1 MRGFEKGGKRYRYY
15 ISSRLI
21 TGSRS
26 DAPGGIRVPAAEIES
41 GVIERVRQFLT
52 SGAAVFEAVQR
63 LELDMGHAQQLM
75 RRTQEI
81 ADTLPNSRRSDL
93 ATVLRTLISHIEV
106 QSDQISIAVQLGGLL
121 TLLRGLT
128 AVAAP
133 VANDTATETAAPLVV
148 TVPLLRRRAGRDTRL
163 LMDGPEATRADPAL
177 VRVLVRAHAC
187 KARLLQSGEASSSS
201 AATRRLSGST
211 ASYCRRARLAS

>member
-1 MRGFEKGGKRYRYY
+1 LLHDEAGDRLVPSHAVKGGKRYRYY

-21 TGSRS
+21 TGSRA
-26 DAPGGIRVPAAEIES
+26 DAPDGIRVPAAEIES

-52 SGAAVFEAVQR
+52 NGAAVFEALQH
-63 LELDMGHAQQLM
+63 LELDVGHAQQLM

-106 QSDQISIAVQLGGLL
+106 QSDQISIALQLGGLL
-121 TLLRGLT
+121 TQRRGLT

-163 LMDGPEATRADPAL
+163 LMDGPDAMRADPAL
-177 VRVLVRAHAC
+177 VRVL
-187 KARLLQSGEASSSS
+187 AR
-201 AATRRLSGST
+201 T
-211 ASYCRRARLAS
+211 RARPGCCRAARPA